1 MTYSTDRLVTRRGTS
16 WSSHACSPHA
26 QTLGRHGP
34 GRGAC
39 LARVSARSSS
49 ALAAD
54 SVPQHV
60 TPQVPTADAHDHPQ
74 QHELYVTFRP
84 SPVLRSSCRGEVRVA
99 RVKKL
104 TLRRPD
110 RPYTLI
116 SHTVCASSSR
126 CATDLTSP
134 AERRADELLAPGAA
148 CTSCITTLV
157 RLAWSETS
165 CGARSTARCRELDL
179 RRAAA
184 VAGGALA
191 TAQRSRVR
199 PPQELSDAGG
209 VHSVREVQPVRRGC
223 CGTAQGGNREVL

>member
-1 MTYSTDRLVTRRGTS
+1 M
-16 WSSHACSPHA
+16 
-26 QTLGRHGP
+26 HGP
-34 GRGAC
+34 GWGAC
-39 LARVSARSSS
+39 TPSVSARSSS

-54 SVPQHV
+54 SVPRCV
-60 TPQVPTADAHDHPQ
+60 TTQVPTADAHDHPQ
-74 QHELYVTFRP
+74 QHELYVAIRP

-104 TLRRPD
+104 TLRRPA
-110 RPYTLI
+110 RSYTLI

-126 CATDLTSP
+126 CATDLTST

-148 CTSCITTLV
+148 CTLCITTLM

-184 VAGGALA
+184 VARRSTCDRPTRACAAAPGAL
-191 TAQRSRVR
+191 R
-199 PPQELSDAGG
+199 
-209 VHSVREVQPVRRGC
+209 RRGC
-223 CGTAQGGNREVL
+223 AQRPGGAARAQGLLWDRSGRSQGGL